1 MKKIDNM
8 TVTVTYTVEL
18 NDVEVPDNVY
28 DVLAEYDKIDTGT
41 ITPDSDYYEALDWL
55 GENIEE
61 RDGMEWEY
69 EEDVDIDVDLH

>member
-8 TVTVTYTVEL
+8 TVTVTYTVGL
-18 NDVEVPDNVY
+18 TNVEVPDNVY
-28 DVLAEYDKIDTGT
+28 DVLSKYDKIDTCT
-41 ITPDSDYYEALDWL
+41 LTPNSDYYEALDWL

-69 EEDVDIDVDLH
+69 EVDMD